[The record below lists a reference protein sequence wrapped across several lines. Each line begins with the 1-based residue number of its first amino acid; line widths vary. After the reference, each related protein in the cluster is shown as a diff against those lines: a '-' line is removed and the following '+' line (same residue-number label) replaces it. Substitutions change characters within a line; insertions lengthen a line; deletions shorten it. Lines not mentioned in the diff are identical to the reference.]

1 MSFAKVLNLII
12 FLLFLF
18 GAMLLVSLEVNTVRR
33 SILDQM
39 QANLETSTTALGLVL
54 QGTLLNGDKVLSET
68 IINAMFD
75 GGFVNSATLVDPD
88 GKVLFQREFTTAQ
101 QNVPLWFQSLI
112 DMPIVTHEQEMT
124 DGWNILGTIHLQGH
138 TGYAYQHLWQA
149 IRTEVALLLLGVVVM
164 MLTIQYCCH
173 RLLAPLRRVSDE
185 LDLVSQFRGGKSLS
199 VPWLT
204 EVKSVVTSVNKLLS
218 VRQRDLN
225 QLRLKVQQLAN
236 QYPQPSLNSKSHD
249 GEHVEFLSCQGEILL
264 YQAWVPVLDVF
275 GKDEISLADDIKF
288 KSGNMKNGSHKGIR
302 LPLTL
307 LDSSDWEKIR
317 VLLEACKGYVLDWR
331 YCQLNETILTHLIEL
346 QQSGFDLAFH
356 ELPMQKEAISLFELH
371 PCFVFTHVHDIPQ
384 FWLMAAQCCHAY
396 GITLICENGFGV
408 DVDKIRNWGVDGY
421 RKGAF
426 HE

>member
-12 FLLFLF
+12 LLLFLI
-18 GAMLLVSLEVNTVRR
+18 GAALLVSLEVNTVRR

-75 GGFVNSATLVDPD
+75 GSFVNSATLIDPD
-88 GKVLFQREFTTAQ
+88 GKVLFQREFTTTQ
-101 QNVPLWFQSLI
+101 QNVPSWFQTI
-112 DMPIVTHEQEMT
+112 VDMPVVAHEQEMT

-149 IRTEVALLLLGVVVM
+149 LRTEVALLVLGLIIM
-164 MLTIQYCCH
+164 MLTIQFCCH
-173 RLLAPLRRVSDE
+173 RLLAPLRRASDE

-199 VPWLT
+199 IPWLS
-204 EVKSVVTSVNKLLS
+204 EVKTVVTSVNRLLS

-225 QLRLKVQQLAN
+225 QQRLKVQQLAN
-236 QYPQPSLNSKSHD
+236 QYPQPSVILEHQ
-249 GEHVEFLSCQGEILL
+249 GEENVEFLSCQGDMLL
-264 YQAWVPVLDVF
+264 YRAWKPILDEH
-275 GKDEISLADDIKF
+275 GILPSGSLNVTSNSKNNGLL
-288 KSGNMKNGSHKGIR
+288 SGVR

-307 LDSSDWEKIR
+307 LDSSDWKQTR
-317 VLLEACKGYVLDWR
+317 VILDACKGRVLDWR
-331 YCQLNETILTHLIEL
+331 YCEPTNTILSNLIEL

-356 ELPMQKEAISLFELH
+356 ALPMQKNAIALFDLH
-371 PCFVFTHVHDIPQ
+371 PRFVSTLIHDEPLL
-384 FWLMAAQCCHAY
+384 WMMAAQCCHAY
-396 GITLICENGFGV
+396 GITLICENGLDI
-408 DVDKIRNWGVDGY
+408 DVDKIRSWGVDGY

-426 HE
+426 NE